1 MFDSIVSAIGSIAP
15 KPDPNRSRG
24 GYAPRSQRAR
34 SALAASRQ
42 SADSFAQQQ
51 FQAQEKRSAAAAEKA
66 KAQAGNTGRGLFGR
80 ISNAITST
88 PTEGDNAGFA
98 DGGLVKKLAASQ
110 QCGVVGSLYGK
121 NMKK

>member
-1 MFDSIVSAIGSIAP
+1 MFDSIASAIASVVP

-42 SADSFAQQQ
+42 SADNFAAQQ
-51 FQAQEKRSAAAAEKA
+51 FQAQEKRSATAAEKA
-66 KAQAGNTGRGLFGR
+66 KAQAGSTRGGLFGR

-88 PTEGDNAGFA
+88 PSDNGNAGFA
-98 DGGLVKKLAASQ
+98 DGGLVKKSAASQ